1 MIIGAGARLLLLDWK
16 YGLPTQRT
24 SKDWDFAARMISWKQ
39 YEQLRDALASG
50 PLAPFRRTA
59 AEHRLQHTSGTLIDL
74 LPFGQLEGPEGTIE
88 WPESHAVMSVIGFSD
103 ADEHAIP
110 IELRPGVTIR
120 VVTIPAL
127 VALKLI
133 AYKDRSRADDLRD
146 VLFILE
152 YYSRYELEDRIF
164 DELSEL
170 LANGELQMVQLRSDD
185 LNATFDR
192 VAAAPGADHAGWPP
206 ATGRS
211 ADGRRGRRRR
221 RLDRPHAQS
230 LSEQADRSALRGT
243 DGDEGLLV
251 HAGARWQEP
260 LRRQPD
266 RGAGALQ
273 LHPGLDLPAQAQ

>member
-1 MIIGAGARLLLLDWK
+1 MIDKEQIEALMDLEGIARAHGIPIMIIGAGARLLLLDWK
-16 YGLPTQRT
+16 HNLSTNRT
-24 SKDWDFAARMISWKQ
+24 SKDWDFATRVTSWKQ

-170 LANGELQMVQLRSDD
+170 LANGELEFEQ
-185 LNATFDR
+185 A
-192 VAAAPGADHAGWPP
+192 GAFLL
-206 ATGRS
+206 GRDIS
-211 ADGRRGRRRR
+211 S
-221 RLDRPHAQS
+221 QCS
-230 LSEQADRSALRGT
+230 LSNQSVCA
-243 DGDEGLLV
+243 GLVILFV
-251 HAGARWQEP
+251 EE
-260 LRRQPD
+260 
-266 RGAGALQ
+266 
-273 LHPGLDLPAQAQ
+273 